1 MTKTRVTTTAA
12 MFRLER
18 VRSSYE
24 IDLMSKLYSVRTGI
38 VLDGKELAMQRGATF
53 SPGEATVSGIRKT
66 AIAAHPPHRRVSG
79 DTFGEFTLVLLESP
93 GINLEFDIGL
103 QWNAE
108 NSDGVTFIVSVK
120 GDEIF
125 RQHHDEQQWERII
138 LDLTRYSGENVV
150 LRFTTNPGPAGNTG
164 WDSAVWGKPKVVAE
178 PVDTPINVG
187 LFLPAE
193 PIKRFPAGIR
203 SVGQGQYFL
212 ETALPAQI
220 LLFFEPGQQVV
231 PPFNLREA
239 EFVAGLEYDGI
250 FRLGSAWNSGA
261 RTAAASGSVPK
272 ETISAHPPYYGQTV
286 LQYLLAL
293 PQVQDVTFAFSMGLA
308 DGSSLSNGVIFNVL
322 INGKSQFERFIDTR
336 GWVDAQIS
344 LAEFAG
350 KIVLLELV
358 TNPGGYAAYDAD
370 YDWAHWADL
379 FITADG
385 VESQSS
391 EDVNRDGIVNIL
403 DLVLVAQE
411 FGQKPARNRRADIN
425 KDGRVDVLDLVL
437 VAGALGED
445 AAAPPTASDIF
456 GSTVATPEGII
467 ATSHALNALEGISEM
482 SSGVQTA
489 IQLLRLWL
497 TNLTQ
502 IVAETKL
509 LPNFPNPFNPETWIP
524 YQLAEGA
531 DVTAFIHDT
540 GGRLVR
546 QIPLGFNPAGYYLTR
561 SEAAYWDGQNQNGEQ
576 VSSGVYFL
584 RFVAGRFSAS
594 RRVVVVK

>member
-1 MTKTRVTTTAA
+1 
-12 MFRLER
+12 
-18 VRSSYE
+18 
-24 IDLMSKLYSVRTGI
+24 
-38 VLDGKELAMQRGATF
+38 
-53 SPGEATVSGIRKT
+53 
-66 AIAAHPPHRRVSG
+66 
-79 DTFGEFTLVLLESP
+79 
-93 GINLEFDIGL
+93 
-103 QWNAE
+103 
-108 NSDGVTFIVSVK
+108 
-120 GDEIF
+120 
-125 RQHHDEQQWERII
+125 
-138 LDLTRYSGENVV
+138 
-150 LRFTTNPGPAGNTG
+150 
-164 WDSAVWGKPKVVAE
+164 
-178 PVDTPINVG
+178 
-187 LFLPAE
+187 
-193 PIKRFPAGIR
+193 
-203 SVGQGQYFL
+203 
-212 ETALPAQI
+212 
-220 LLFFEPGQQVV
+220 
-231 PPFNLREA
+231 
-239 EFVAGLEYDGI
+239 
-250 FRLGSAWNSGA
+250 
-261 RTAAASGSVPK
+261 
-272 ETISAHPPYYGQTV
+272 
-286 LQYLLAL
+286 
-293 PQVQDVTFAFSMGLA
+293 MGLA

-391 EDVNRDGIVNIL
+391 EDVNRDGIVNIF

-467 ATSHALNALEGISEM
+467 ATSQALNALEGISEM

-509 LPNFPNPFNPETWIP
+509 LPNFPNSFNPETWIP

-531 DVTAFIHDT
+531 DVTAFIHDI

-546 QIPLGFNPAGYYLTR
+546 TIPLGFKATGYYLTR
-561 SEAAYWDGQNQNGEQ
+561 SEAAHWDGQNQNGEQ